1 MAAHTLEQQPAPPPR
16 RAHLP
21 LSADES
27 ARGQHTRRDQ
37 GRGHVHHSF
46 AACRGPPLVLVPR
59 PPARPSRCAPWTP
72 TTPRVR
78 ATAPAAETDM
88 DVLSRVASDAAAA
101 GESSGGPGTGESSS
115 GGHTPASNK
124 RRGTN
129 AAKRGRENVNGKG
142 QVKGA
147 SGGASGGGSWS
158 SSSSSV
164 SSSAKAQP
172 PCKGKNCSVTIKP
185 KQGKYCKVCKGA
197 NNFICSHWLCVAD
210 GKEEGHDTLSKYGDP
225 CPHNGVT
232 CATVKCRRKIAASA
246 ASRGTH
252 TICDSC
258 RPRGARRGMKKKLG
272 KRKNESL
279 GDSRHGL
286 PFAPH
291 TTHHTNAPPGE
302 LNGLGYTCEGCVA
315 VGKEGSER
323 CRTEVVRG
331 NKVAQPERRASVG
344 GGRGEHGN

>member
-142 QVKGA
+142 HVKGA
-147 SGGASGGGSWS
+147 SGGASRRRFVVVVVVLCLFFCQSPTTLQGEELLGDDQAQAREVLQGLQGREQFYLLPLAVCGGR
-158 SSSSSV
+158 
-164 SSSAKAQP
+164 
-172 PCKGKNCSVTIKP
+172 
-185 KQGKYCKVCKGA
+185 
-197 NNFICSHWLCVAD
+197 
-210 GKEEGHDTLSKYGDP
+210 E
-225 CPHNGVT
+225 
-232 CATVKCRRKIAASA
+232 
-246 ASRGTH
+246 
-252 TICDSC
+252 
-258 RPRGARRGMKKKLG
+258 RRGP
-272 KRKNESL
+272 
-279 GDSRHGL
+279 RHFVEVWRPL
-286 PFAPH
+286 P
-291 TTHHTNAPPGE
+291 T
-302 LNGLGYTCEGCVA
+302 
-315 VGKEGSER
+315 
-323 CRTEVVRG
+323 
-331 NKVAQPERRASVG
+331 
-344 GGRGEHGN
+344 